1 MRQHASAVIARRSF
15 TISAGLC
22 APFAMFVRSIPAKAK
37 GIGSWSVRTPLPVHR
52 FGLHSSVVDGKIY
65 VLGGES
71 NEADSVPTG
80 TMYVYDPATDRW
92 MAAKDMPTAR
102 GFFGAAAINE
112 RIHAVGGSLNMQE
125 QDPGTG
131 MHEIYDPA
139 TDSWTRGADMPTP
152 RADLTANAVGGR
164 LYAIGGTRH
173 VGIEALGMVE
183 EYDPGADTWT
193 RKADMPTPRLHLSS
207 AVVDAKIVVVG
218 GGPEWPVPLAAT
230 EMYDPATDTWTK
242 MADMPTPRVGVWA
255 AALDGKLY
263 VMGGLSWEN
272 AALKTVEE
280 FDPKANTWREV
291 AEMPT
296 ARFILT
302 AESVDDQVF
311 AIGGAATDFTTQNA
325 VEAFTP

>member
-1 MRQHASAVIARRSF
+1 MPQRVSTPIARRRL
-15 TISAGLC
+15 IVSAGLC
-22 APFAMFVRSIPAKAK
+22 AASAVFVRAIPTRAE
-37 GIGSWSVRTPLPVHR
+37 GLGSWSVKAPLPIGKY
-52 FGLHSSVVDGKIY
+52 GLHSSVVGGKIY
-65 VLGGES
+65 VMGGES
-71 NEADSVPTG
+71 DEVDSVPTG
-80 TMYVYDPATDRW
+80 AMHIYDPARDRW
-92 MAAKDMPTAR
+92 TAAKDMPTAR
-102 GFFGAAAINE
+102 GFFGVAAIGE

-131 MHEIYDPA
+131 IHEIYDSA
-139 TDSWTRGADMPTP
+139 TDKWTRGADMPTA

-164 LYAIGGTRH
+164 LYTIGGTRH

-183 EYDPGADTWT
+183 EYDPAADTWT

-207 AVVDAKIVVVG
+207 AIIDGKIIVVG

-242 MADMPTPRVGVWA
+242 LADMPTPRVGVWA
-255 AALDGKLY
+255 AALGGKLY
-263 VMGGLSWEN
+263 VMGGLSWESQ
-272 AALKTVEE
+272 ALKTVEE
-280 FDPKANTWREV
+280 FDPKTNTWRKV

-302 AESVDDQVF
+302 AESVDDRVF
-311 AIGGAATDFTTQNA
+311 AIGGAATDFVIQDA